1 MKLSRVAWLCLL
13 PLPCLL
19 PLAASAQPISFTDA
33 WQQVLK
39 VSDKLQAQS
48 QEVNRAKGE
57 EAAGE
62 SLNLPSLSLNGS
74 YTHLEK
80 PIELDLRDLNPLAS
94 LDPATLP
101 PALGGALAGI
111 PSSMFVTPFTEQ
123 DIFRASLQAMWPIY
137 TGGQITAAQG
147 IHAAMVAEK
156 QQELQLATRDLFTQ
170 LVDRYYAV
178 DVTKALVNTQTE
190 LVTSFT
196 KHLDHALALEREG
209 QIAKV
214 ERLNAQVAL
223 DNAKVNLGSARRQH
237 EMAVIAL
244 SRMLQHSA
252 QLETQSSLF
261 LLPHAP
267 SLGDLTQVTLSQHP
281 ALKLLE
287 SKEAQANGL
296 VSLEKGKYHPTVFLF
311 GNYTLY
317 EDDSLFSKVEPD
329 WMVGVG
335 VKVPILS
342 RDGRSGKVEA
352 AKSALLQAR
361 YTKAQTRQD
370 LSLLVDQSYRQ
381 LLQAEE
387 EVKALD
393 TSLELAT
400 ENLRL
405 RDIAFNQ
412 GLSTSIDR
420 VDAELKLS
428 AVKTQQLGA
437 RYRYVQ
443 AYARL
448 MAISGQLDEFIGR
461 TTDSRLMQETNNAR

>member
-1 MKLSRVAWLCLL
+1 MKLTRFVCLS
-13 PLPCLL
+13 LL
-19 PLAASAQPISFTDA
+19 LASSLVSGTSLAQPMTFTTA
-33 WQQVLK
+33 WQQLLT
-39 VSDKLQAQS
+39 VSDKLQAES
-48 QEVNRAKGE
+48 QQVLRAQAE
-57 EAAGE
+57 QEAGE
-62 SLNLPSLSLNGS
+62 DLGMPSLDINGS

-94 LDPATLP
+94 LDPGSLP

-137 TGGQITAAQG
+137 TGGKITAAQG
-147 IHAAMVAEK
+147 IHAAEVAEK
-156 QQELQLATRDLFTQ
+156 EQQLQLVTRDLFTL

-178 DVTKALVNTQTE
+178 SVTEMLMQTQQQLVSSLSE
-190 LVTSFT
+190 HV
-196 KHLDHALALEREG
+196 DHALKLEEQG

-223 DNAKVNLGSARRQH
+223 ENARVSAGSAKRQH
-237 EMAVIAL
+237 EMAMIAL
-244 SRMLQHSA
+244 SRMLHERSVTTA
-252 QLETQSSLF
+252 SQLF
-261 LLPHAP
+261 MLPNQP
-267 SLGDLTQVTLSQHP
+267 SLPRLSQLTMTQHP
-281 ALKLLE
+281 ALRLLE
-287 SKEAQANGL
+287 AKEDQASGL
-296 VSLEKGKYHPTVFLF
+296 IEVEKGRYKPTVFLY

-335 VKVPILS
+335 VKVPLLS
-342 RDGRSGKVEA
+342 RDGRSGKVQA

-361 YTKAQTRQD
+361 YTKAQTQQD
-370 LSLLVDQSYRQ
+370 LSLLLDQSYRQ
-381 LLQAEE
+381 LQQAQEE
-387 EVKALD
+387 AVALN
-393 TSLELAT
+393 TSLSLAE

-405 RDIAFNQ
+405 REIAFNQ

-437 RYRYVQ
+437 KYRYVQ
-443 AYARL
+443 SYARL
-448 MAISGQLDEFIGR
+448 MSISGQLDDFIGR
-461 TTDSRLMQETNNAR
+461 TNKL

>member
-1 MKLSRVAWLCLL
+1 MKLSRLAWLCLL
-13 PLPCLL
+13 PLPSLL
-19 PLAASAQPISFTDA
+19 PLAAYAQPSSFTEA

-57 EAAGE
+57 QEAGE

-94 LDPATLP
+94 GSLPLP
-101 PALGGALAGI
+101 PELGGILASI
-111 PSSMFVTPFTEQ
+111 PGSLFVTPFTEQ

-178 DVTKALVNTQTE
+178 DVTQSLVSTQTE
-190 LVTSFT
+190 LVASLT
-196 KHLDHALALEREG
+196 KHVDHALALEREG

-244 SRMLQHSA
+244 SRMLRRSDVS
-252 QLETQSSLF
+252 TNSPLF
-261 LLPHAP
+261 VLPQAP
-267 SLGDLTQVTLSQHP
+267 SLGDLTQMALNQHP

-287 SKEAQANGL
+287 AKEAQANGL

-335 VKVPILS
+335 VKVPLLS

-370 LSLLVDQSYRQ
+370 LSLLLDQSYRQ

-387 EVKALD
+387 EFKALN

-405 RDIAFNQ
+405 REIAFNQ

-437 RYRYVQ
+437 SYRYVQ

-461 TTDSRLMQETNNAR
+461 SATGTQSQETINAR

>member
-1 MKLSRVAWLCLL
+1 MKLTRFACLS
-13 PLPCLL
+13 LL
-19 PLAASAQPISFTDA
+19 LVSGASWAQLMTFNTA
-33 WQQVLK
+33 WQQLLT
-39 VSDKLQAQS
+39 VSDKLQAES
-48 QEVNRAKGE
+48 QEVLRARAEQK
-57 EAAGE
+57 AGE
-62 SLNLPSLSLNGS
+62 DLGMPSLDINGS

-80 PIELDLRDLNPLAS
+80 PIELDLQDLNPLAS
-94 LDPATLP
+94 LDPGSLP

-137 TGGQITAAQG
+137 TGGKITAAQG
-147 IHAAMVAEK
+147 IHAAQVAEK
-156 QQELQLATRDLFTQ
+156 EQQFQLATRDLFNL

-178 DVTKALVNTQTE
+178 SVTEMLMQTQQQLVASLTE
-190 LVTSFT
+190 HV
-196 KHLDHALALEREG
+196 DHALKLEEQG

-223 DNAKVNLGSARRQH
+223 ENARVSAGSAMRQH

-244 SRMLQHSA
+244 SRMLHKRSVTTA
-252 QLETQSSLF
+252 SQLFMLSSQ
-261 LLPHAP
+261 P
-267 SLGDLTQVTLSQHP
+267 SLPRLSQLTMTQHP

-287 SKEAQANGL
+287 AKEDQASGL
-296 VSLEKGKYHPTVFLF
+296 IEVEKGRYKPTVFLY

-329 WMVGVG
+329 WMIGLG
-335 VKVPILS
+335 VKVPLLS

-361 YTKAQTRQD
+361 YTKAQTQQD
-370 LSLLVDQSYRQ
+370 LSLLLDQGYRQ
-381 LLQAEE
+381 LQQAQEE
-387 EVKALD
+387 ALALE
-393 TSLELAT
+393 TSLSLAE

-405 RDIAFNQ
+405 REIAFNQ

-428 AVKTQQLGA
+428 AVKTQQLA
-437 RYRYVQ
+437 AKYRYVQ
-443 AYARL
+443 SYARL
-448 MAISGQLDEFIGR
+448 MSISGQLDDFIGR
-461 TTDSRLMQETNNAR
+461 TNGL

>member
-1 MKLSRVAWLCLL
+1 MKLSRLAWLCLL
-13 PLPCLL
+13 PLPSLL
-19 PLAASAQPISFTDA
+19 PLAAYAQPSSFTEA

-57 EAAGE
+57 QEAGE

-94 LDPATLP
+94 GSLPLP
-101 PALGGALAGI
+101 PELGGILASI
-111 PSSMFVTPFTEQ
+111 PGSLFVTPFTEQ

-178 DVTKALVNTQTE
+178 DVTQSLVSTQTE
-190 LVTSFT
+190 LVASLT
-196 KHLDHALALEREG
+196 KHVDHALALEREG

-244 SRMLQHSA
+244 SRMLQRSDVS
-252 QLETQSSLF
+252 TNSPLF
-261 LLPHAP
+261 VLPQAP
-267 SLGDLTQVTLSQHP
+267 SLGDLTQMTLNQHP

-287 SKEAQANGL
+287 AKEAQANGL

-335 VKVPILS
+335 VKVPLLS

-370 LSLLVDQSYRQ
+370 LSLLLDQSYRQ

-387 EVKALD
+387 EFKALN

-405 RDIAFNQ
+405 REIAFNQ

-437 RYRYVQ
+437 SYRYVQ

-461 TTDSRLMQETNNAR
+461 SATGIQSQETINAR

>member
-190 LVTSFT
+190 LVDSFT

-244 SRMLQHSA
+244 SRMLQQNA

-267 SLGDLTQVTLSQHP
+267 SLGDLTQATLSQHP

-370 LSLLVDQSYRQ
+370 LSLLLDQSYRQ

-437 RYRYVQ
+437 SYRYVQ

>member
-1 MKLSRVAWLCLL
+1 
-13 PLPCLL
+13 
-19 PLAASAQPISFTDA
+19 
-33 WQQVLK
+33 
-39 VSDKLQAQS
+39 
-48 QEVNRAKGE
+48 
-57 EAAGE
+57 
-62 SLNLPSLSLNGS
+62 
-74 YTHLEK
+74 
-80 PIELDLRDLNPLAS
+80 
-94 LDPATLP
+94 
-101 PALGGALAGI
+101 
-111 PSSMFVTPFTEQ
+111 
-123 DIFRASLQAMWPIY
+123 
-137 TGGQITAAQG
+137 
-147 IHAAMVAEK
+147 MVAEK

-178 DVTKALVNTQTE
+178 DVTQSLVSTQTE
-190 LVTSFT
+190 LVASLT
-196 KHLDHALALEREG
+196 KHVDHALALEREG

-244 SRMLQHSA
+244 SRMLQ
-252 QLETQSSLF
+252 QSDVSTNSPLF
-261 LLPHAP
+261 VLPQAP

-287 SKEAQANGL
+287 AKEAQANGL

-335 VKVPILS
+335 VKVPLLS

-370 LSLLVDQSYRQ
+370 LSLLLDQSYRQ

-387 EVKALD
+387 EVKALN
-393 TSLELAT
+393 TSLELAS

-405 RDIAFNQ
+405 REIAFNQ

-437 RYRYVQ
+437 SYRYVQ

-461 TTDSRLMQETNNAR
+461 SATGAQSQETINAR

>member
-1 MKLSRVAWLCLL
+1 MKLSRLAWLCLL
-13 PLPCLL
+13 PLPSLL
-19 PLAASAQPISFTDA
+19 PLAAYAQPSSFTEA

-57 EAAGE
+57 QEAGE

-94 LDPATLP
+94 GSLPLP
-101 PALGGALAGI
+101 PELGGILASI
-111 PSSMFVTPFTEQ
+111 PGSLFVTPFTEQ

-156 QQELQLATRDLFTQ
+156 QQELQLAIRDLFTQ

-178 DVTKALVNTQTE
+178 DVTQSLVSTQTE
-190 LVTSFT
+190 LVASLT
-196 KHLDHALALEREG
+196 KHVDHALALEREG

-244 SRMLQHSA
+244 SRMLQ
-252 QLETQSSLF
+252 QSDVSTNSPLF
-261 LLPHAP
+261 VLPQAP
-267 SLGDLTQVTLSQHP
+267 SLGDLTQMTLNQHP

-287 SKEAQANGL
+287 AKEAQANGL
-296 VSLEKGKYHPTVFLF
+296 VSLEQGKYHPTVFLF

-335 VKVPILS
+335 VKVPLLS

-370 LSLLVDQSYRQ
+370 LSLLLDQSYRQ

-387 EVKALD
+387 EVNSLN
-393 TSLELAT
+393 TSLELAS
-400 ENLRL
+400 EN
-405 RDIAFNQ
+405 
-412 GLSTSIDR
+412 
-420 VDAELKLS
+420 
-428 AVKTQQLGA
+428 
-437 RYRYVQ
+437 
-443 AYARL
+443 
-448 MAISGQLDEFIGR
+448 
-461 TTDSRLMQETNNAR
+461 